1 MAPPRLKPAKK
12 KRDSTK
18 LVNKDDYLDAADG
31 HEEAMGKHRVGDPV
45 KALRFADRALDVY
58 SEGLTKFPRSF
69 DLAYNKA
76 RLELEKATDTV
87 LSQALRVPT
96 LSVLRQAFSSH
107 QYALDINPTHTD
119 TMFNM
124 AQVLTGM
131 AEIIAQDDEADDSE
145 ALQYIKRAMEVQI
158 SCFEL
163 QRIAFE
169 KSRLELERA
178 MRETA
183 EYSTDQIDSG
193 QAITNP
199 ASESQRITRE
209 EQWAVVEEPI
219 TAVTLLETIIAQI
232 EALTAFCSMISSSL
246 ASSPE
251 AVHASDSASA
261 LSWIDSYSENLLTQ
275 KLPTLIDDNKS
286 TLESRLSD
294 VMLPRAI
301 FMGNYLD
308 LSFRLSKID
317 IKKYTSE
324 LASAFAQPGLD
335 VTSEDFLWASA
346 HALLSLNSTLTLVS
360 TGESDASVA
369 SVRWTALTA
378 AQSRLSSIASRPNID
393 KHALATTHLLRG
405 DISLFLQMLSYP
417 PIAHP
422 KARAMTPLKHAEVYY
437 RNAGKLLDSLGRS
450 TEDERIVC
458 ELKGAVVNVLL
469 SSSSGKEDHSIIVN
483 MPTSEEIE
491 RALGAVLK
499 EKGGQWVKDHL
510 EEMAGQ
516 GMVIIPQVFSAV
528 MQG

>member
-12 KRDSTK
+12 KRDSAK
-18 LVNKDDYLDAADG
+18 LVDKDDYLEAADG

-45 KALRFADRALDVY
+45 KARRFADRALDVY
-58 SEGLTKFPRSF
+58 SEGLAKFPRSF

-76 RLELEKATDTV
+76 RLELEKATDPA
-87 LSQALRVPT
+87 LSQALRVSA
-96 LSVLRQAFSSH
+96 LGVLRQALSSH

-124 AQVLTGM
+124 AQALTGI
-131 AEIIAQDDEADDSE
+131 AEIIAEDDEANDSE
-145 ALQYIKRAMEVQI
+145 ALQYMKQALEIQI

-183 EYSTDQIDSG
+183 EYSTAQINSG
-193 QAITNP
+193 QASTNT
-199 ASESQRITRE
+199 ASESQSVSRE
-209 EQWAVVEEPI
+209 EQWAVIEEPI
-219 TAVTLLETIIAQI
+219 TAATLLETIIAQI

-246 ASSPE
+246 ASPLPAS
-251 AVHASDSASA
+251 HADSASA

-275 KLPTLIDDNKS
+275 TLPTLIDENRS

-294 VMLPRAI
+294 VMLPKAVFI
-301 FMGNYLD
+301 SNYLD

-324 LASAFAQPGLD
+324 LESAFAQPGLD

-346 HALLSLNSTLTLVS
+346 HALLSLNSALALVP
-360 TGESDASVA
+360 TGGSDASV
-369 SVRWTALTA
+369 RWKVLIA
-378 AQSRLSSIASRPNID
+378 AQSRLSSIASRPNLD
-393 KHALATTHLLRG
+393 KHALAITHLLRG
-405 DISLFLQMLSYP
+405 DISLFLQILSYP

-450 TEDERIVC
+450 TEEERTAS
-458 ELKGAVVNVLL
+458 ELKAAVVNVLL
-469 SSSSGKEDHSIIVN
+469 NSSSDQDNHSTIVN
-483 MPTSEEIE
+483 IPTSDEVE
-491 RALGAVLK
+491 RALGVVLK
-499 EKGGQWVKDHL
+499 EKGGQWVRDHL
-510 EEMAGQ
+510 EEMASQ
-516 GMVIIPQVFSAV
+516 GMVIIPQVFAAV

>member
-12 KRDSTK
+12 KRDSAK
-18 LVNKDDYLDAADG
+18 LVDKDDYLEAADG

-58 SEGLTKFPRSF
+58 SEGLAKFPRSF

-76 RLELEKATDTV
+76 RLELEKATDAV
-87 LSQALRVPT
+87 LSQALRVSA
-96 LSVLRQAFSSH
+96 LDVLRQALSSH

-119 TMFNM
+119 TMFNT
-124 AQVLTGM
+124 AQALTGM

-145 ALQYIKRAMEVQI
+145 ALQYMKQALEIQMN
-158 SCFEL
+158 CFEL
-163 QRIAFE
+163 QRIVYE

-183 EYSTDQIDSG
+183 EYSTAQINSG
-193 QAITNP
+193 QPSTNL
-199 ASESQRITRE
+199 ASESQSISRE

-251 AVHASDSASA
+251 ASHAFDSDSA

-275 KLPTLIDDNKS
+275 KLLTLIDENRS
-286 TLESRLSD
+286 TLEPRLSD
-294 VMLPRAI
+294 VMLPRAV
-301 FMGNYLD
+301 FMSNYLD

-324 LASAFAQPGLD
+324 LESAFAQPGLD

-346 HALLSLNSTLTLVS
+346 HALLSLNSALALVPI
-360 TGESDASVA
+360 GKSDASV
-369 SVRWTALTA
+369 RWQVLIA
-378 AQSRLSSIASRPNID
+378 AQSRLSSIASRPNLD

-405 DISLFLQMLSYP
+405 DISLFLQILSYP

-422 KARAMTPLKHAEVYY
+422 KARAMTPLKHAAVYY

-450 TEDERIVC
+450 MEEERTVS
-458 ELKGAVVNVLL
+458 ELKAAVVNILL
-469 SSSSGKEDHSIIVN
+469 SSSSDQDNHSTIVN
-483 MPTSEEIE
+483 IPTSDDVE

-499 EKGGQWVKDHL
+499 GKGGQWVRDHL
-510 EEMAGQ
+510 EEMASQ

-528 MQG
+528 M